1 MNERDLFAAIGET
14 SEEMLK
20 NSEKKPRVHWK
31 GYLALAACL
40 CLIASFAFQLIQQPP
55 AVPDVEATPQPLP
68 GQKISME
75 KLDWAWDLD
84 VHEPDDGLGSMIEQ
98 PDYWYDTQFGHVM
111 SVEARVVAVL
121 PDVYQIP
128 GYPLDYPKYKI
139 LRLEVLET
147 IHGENMPSYIYYLL
161 PEYLSTDL
169 QQFDSLIMTVR
180 QLGCEN
186 TMMRN
191 VSRKWM
197 ETFDYLFTY
206 TLDTNPF
213 TWFGPQDGSVVAFT
227 DGQLDETLWS
237 LEGWNEDDGVPSL
250 IMPSKYPDFPIK
262 KNLSIAQI
270 KQRIRN
276 QVESVKKE
284 GKYKGRDDVITN
296 DAFDWPEA
304 QAVLEYVK
312 PFENGYFDVSCGA
325 VGERIVYF
333 TRYINGFA
341 TDEKICVNLDQKT
354 VTWDNLYSA
363 EDIAN
368 ATDLG
373 RIVKMAH
380 FVTPPDSGFDGIPFD
395 HCTVL
400 ANYEKHGDV
409 VFGLVEMVWGYM
421 DAMEDVPGPW
431 PYTSSKMLV
440 YPDGTVSM
448 YQSTTELQQ
457 LIEAY
462 QNK

>member
-14 SEEMLK
+14 SEELLK

-40 CLIASFAFQLIQQPP
+40 CLIVSLAFQLLPQPS
-55 AVPDVEATPQPLP
+55 AVPDVETPPQPLP

-75 KLDWAWDLD
+75 KLDWIWDLD
-84 VHEPDDGLGSMIEQ
+84 VHEPDDALGSMIEQ
-98 PDYWYDTQFGHVM
+98 PDYWYDTQFGHMM

-180 QLGCEN
+180 QRGCEN

-213 TWFGPQDGSVVAFT
+213 TWFEPQDGSVVAFT
-227 DGQLDETLWS
+227 DGQIDEALWS
-237 LEGWNEDDGVPSL
+237 LEGWDEDHGAPSL
-250 IMPSKYPDFPIK
+250 IMPSEYPDFPIK

-276 QVESVKKE
+276 QVKSVKE
-284 GKYKGRDDVITN
+284 QGKYEGRDDVITN
-296 DAFDWPEA
+296 EVFDWPEA

-312 PFENGYFDVSCGA
+312 PFENGYFSVHCGEA
-325 VGERIVYF
+325 GERIVNF
-333 TRYINGFA
+333 RRFIDGFG
-341 TDEKICVNLDQKT
+341 TDERICVNLDQKT
-354 VTWDNLYSA
+354 VTWDNKYSA
-363 EDIAN
+363 ENVATVPNVSSVVKKAYFIA
-368 ATDLG
+368 A
-373 RIVKMAH
+373 
-380 FVTPPDSGFDGIPFD
+380 PDAGVNGFQHDYR
-395 HCTVL
+395 TVVGQ
-400 ANYEKHGDV
+400 YKKYGDV
-409 VFGLVEMVWGYM
+409 VFGFVEIAWGYM
-421 DAMEDVPGPW
+421 NAIEDLPGPALFTRS
-431 PYTSSKMLV
+431 YLLV
-440 YPDGTVSM
+440 YPDGTAVV
-448 YQSTTELQQ
+448 YQSGEELQR
-457 LIEAY
+457 LIEEY